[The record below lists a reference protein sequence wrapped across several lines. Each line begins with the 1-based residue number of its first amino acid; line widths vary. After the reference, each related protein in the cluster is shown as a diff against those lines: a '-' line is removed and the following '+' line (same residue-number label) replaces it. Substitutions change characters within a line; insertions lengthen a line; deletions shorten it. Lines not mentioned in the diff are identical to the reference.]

1 MSSAQVAAQPME
13 GLLPE
18 TELKAYFTRIMAER
32 KAKVP
37 YERFEKAAIQSDGLR
52 LHLDVIEVARGKP
65 TVVFIPGTSVYGL
78 VFGNFLAALA
88 DRGVNVV
95 SVDPRGHGRSE
106 GLRGDY
112 NVPELVRDGRA
123 AIAYSRER
131 FGGPIFVSGSS
142 QGGIV
147 AFYLAATDEK
157 LAGAICHNAAD
168 LADRNNAKTVTDHP
182 WIAQLLRP
190 LVLGLAAVTPKLMF
204 NVERY
209 YDLLSRG
216 DKRVKQW
223 LAADPLSLKRISMRA
238 LASLATAPL
247 ERPVEK
253 ISTPI
258 LLLHGAKDNIFP
270 LAFAQGLH
278 QRLTCDKTLKV
289 YPDVGHFL
297 VTDHANRIVPD
308 IVEWIERRS

>member
-1 MSSAQVAAQPME
+1 MSTAATMKS
-13 GLLPE
+13 LPSE
-18 TELKAYFTRIMAER
+18 AELKTYFARIMAER
-32 KAKVP
+32 KATVP
-37 YERFEKAAIQSDGLR
+37 FERFEKARIQSDGFS

-88 DRGVNVV
+88 DRGVNIV

-106 GLRGDY
+106 GKRGDY
-112 NVPELVRDGRA
+112 SIPELVADGRA
-123 AIAYSRER
+123 AVRYARQR

-147 AFYLAATDEK
+147 AFYLAATDEA

-168 LADRNNAKTVTDHP
+168 LADPRNAKKVTDHP

-190 LVLGLAAVTPKLMF
+190 LVLGLAKVWPGLTF

-216 DKRVKQW
+216 DKRVKNW
-223 LAADPLSLKRISMRA
+223 LATDPLSLKVISIRA
-238 LASLATAPL
+238 LASLTTAKL
-247 ERPVEK
+247 DRPVEAIK
-253 ISTPI
+253 TPV

-270 LAFAQGLH
+270 QAFIRDLYA
-278 QRLTCDKTLKV
+278 RLTCDKALKL

-297 VTDHANRIVPD
+297 VTDHVHKIVPD
-308 IVEWIERRS
+308 IVEWIEGRSA